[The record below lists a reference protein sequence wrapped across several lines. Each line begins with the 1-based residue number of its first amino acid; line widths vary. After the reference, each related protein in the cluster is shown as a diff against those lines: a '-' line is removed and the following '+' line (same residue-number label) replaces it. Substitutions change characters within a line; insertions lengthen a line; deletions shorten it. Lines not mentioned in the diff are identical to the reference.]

1 MKNFIKFVGIVAGI
15 IVASVA
21 IDKLVDKVYEGV
33 EEDNEEH
40 TESTDN
46 EVDSINIDVS
56 ASTCKT
62 VIKAVVG
69 AVVLVTSNKHTAK
82 KVRDVAFKYGVEGG
96 IQCAT
101 SAFVDFGISEESGRR
116 LLTDADTLI
125 RFRDKVLPM
134 AKQAYFG

>member
-1 MKNFIKFVGIVAGI
+1 MKNIIKFVGVVAGI

-21 IDKLVDKVYEGV
+21 IDKLVDKVYESV
-33 EEDNEEH
+33 TEEH
-40 TESTDN
+40 DNCTDVES
-46 EVDSINIDVS
+46 ESVDINVS

-69 AVVLVTSNKHTAK
+69 AAALIITNKHTAE
-82 KVRDVAFKYGVEGG
+82 KVRDVVFKYGVEGG

-101 SAFVDFGISEESGRR
+101 SAFIDFGLSIESGRR
-116 LLTDADTLI
+116 LLTDADALI
-125 RFRDKVLPM
+125 NFRDKVLPM

>member
-1 MKNFIKFVGIVAGI
+1 MKNIIKFVGVVAGI

-21 IDKLVDKVYEGV
+21 IDKLVDKVYESV
-33 EEDNEEH
+33 TEEH
-40 TESTDN
+40 DNCTDVES
-46 EVDSINIDVS
+46 ESVDINVS

-69 AVVLVTSNKHTAK
+69 ATALIITNKRTAE
-82 KVRDVAFKYGVEGG
+82 KVRDVVFKYGVEGG

-101 SAFVDFGISEESGRR
+101 SAFVDFGLSIESGRR
-116 LLTDADTLI
+116 LLTDADALI
-125 RFRDKVLPM
+125 NFRDKVLPM